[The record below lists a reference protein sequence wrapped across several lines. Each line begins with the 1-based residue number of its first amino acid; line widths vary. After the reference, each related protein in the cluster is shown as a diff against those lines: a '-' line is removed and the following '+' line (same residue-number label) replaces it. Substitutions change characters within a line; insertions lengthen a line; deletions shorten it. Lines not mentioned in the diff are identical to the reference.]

1 METAVKYLRQISIM
15 LEKIRNFSII
25 AHIDHGKST
34 LADRLLS
41 FTGAVEQRK
50 MREQVLDTMDLER
63 ERGIT
68 IKAQAI
74 RMEYKGYIFNLIDTP
89 GHVDFSYE
97 VSRSLVA
104 CEGAILLVDATQGVE
119 AQTLANA
126 LLAKENNLVIIPVI
140 NKMDLVSAD
149 PERVKEELKNAFSI
163 PPQDVLYTS
172 AKTGK
177 GIEEVI
183 QAIIDRIP
191 PPEEA
196 DVSHLQALIF
206 DSHYDTYRGVAARIR
221 VFSGKL
227 QAGMNIRVMSTG
239 KEFEVQEVGYMK
251 LGLVPC
257 KSLSAGEV
265 GYVIAGVKDVRDCR
279 VGDTLT
285 DASNPAPRPLHGYK
299 EAKPMVFCGFYPV
312 DGDDY
317 EALKDSIGKLQLN
330 DAALHYEQETSA
342 ALGYGFRCGFL
353 GLLHMEIVQERIERE
368 FELDI
373 IATAPSVIY
382 KVKMRNGTVKSV
394 DNPSLLPSVTE
405 IEEIEEPYCCLTVI
419 SPSEH
424 LGAVME
430 LVKEKAG
437 EFISMEYLDPT
448 RVMMIFEL
456 PLSRIIVDFHD
467 RLKAVTR
474 GYASMDYEITGYKV
488 SDVVRMD
495 IMLNYEVVDALS
507 SIVSRDQAQYVGRA
521 LAAKLRTL
529 IPRHQFEIPVQAVI
543 GAKVIARETIAPMR
557 KDVLQKCYGGD
568 ITRKRKLLERQKEG
582 KRRMKRIG
590 RVDIPQDVF
599 LSVLKMN
606 K

>member
-1 METAVKYLRQISIM
+1 M

-41 FTGAVEQRK
+41 LTGTIEQRK
-50 MREQVLDTMDLER
+50 MREQMLDTMDLER

-74 RMEYKGYIFNLIDTP
+74 RMEYNGYTFNLIDTP

-126 LLAKENNLVIIPVI
+126 YLAKENNLVIIPVI
-140 NKMDLVSAD
+140 NKMDMSSAD
-149 PERVKEELKNAFSI
+149 PERVKEEMKNAFSI
-163 PPQDVLYTS
+163 NEEDILYVS
-172 AKTGK
+172 AKTGQ
-177 GIEEVI
+177 GIEDVI
-183 QAIIDRIP
+183 QAIINRIP
-191 PPEEA
+191 PPKETDTA
-196 DVSHLQALIF
+196 HLQALIF
-206 DSHYDTYRGVAARIR
+206 DSHYDVYRGVVAKVRI
-221 VFSGKL
+221 FNGEIYP
-227 QAGMNIRVMSTG
+227 GMIMRVMSTG

-251 LGLVPC
+251 IGFIPC
-257 KSLSAGEV
+257 KKLTAGEA

-285 DASNPAPRPLHGYK
+285 DAKKPASSPLHGYK
-299 EAKPMVFCGFYPV
+299 EAKPMVFCGLYPV

-317 EALKDSIGKLQLN
+317 EALKKALEKLQLN
-330 DAALHYEQETSA
+330 DAALHYEQESSS

-353 GLLHMEIVQERIERE
+353 GLLHMEIAQERIERE
-368 FELDI
+368 FELDVI
-373 IATAPSVIY
+373 ITAPSVIY
-382 KVKMRNGTVKSV
+382 KAKMKNGTFKLV
-394 DNPSLLPSVTE
+394 DNPSLLPHTRE
-405 IEEIEEPYCCLTVI
+405 IAEIEEPYCNLTVI
-419 SPSEH
+419 SPPEY
-424 LGAVME
+424 LGAVIE

-437 EFISMEYLDPT
+437 EFISMEYLDLT

-467 RLKAVTR
+467 RLKAVTQ
-474 GYASMDYEITGYKV
+474 GYASMDYRIIGYRA

-495 IMLNYEVVDALS
+495 ILLNYEPVDALS
-507 SIVSRDQAQYVGRA
+507 AIVSRTQAPYVGRA
-521 LAAKLRTL
+521 LATKLRTL
-529 IPRHQFEIPVQAVI
+529 IPRHQHEISIQAVI
-543 GAKVIARETIAPMR
+543 GSKVIARENIAPMR
-557 KDVLQKCYGGD
+557 KDVIKKCYGGD
-568 ITRKRKLLERQKEG
+568 VTRKNKLLEKQKEG
-582 KRRMKRIG
+582 KRRMKKIG
-590 RVDIPQDVF
+590 KVNVHQDVF
-599 LSVLKMN
+599 LSVLQMN

>member
-1 METAVKYLRQISIM
+1 M
-15 LEKIRNFSII
+15 LNQIRNFSII

-41 FTGAVEQRK
+41 LTGTIEQRK

-126 LLAKENNLVIIPVI
+126 HLAKENNLVIIPVI
-140 NKMDLVSAD
+140 NKMDLASAD

-163 PPQDVLYTS
+163 PAQDVLYSS
-172 AKTGK
+172 AKTGQ
-177 GIEEVI
+177 GIEEII

-191 PPEEA
+191 PPKETDA
-196 DVSHLQALIF
+196 SHLQALIF
-206 DSHYDTYRGVAARIR
+206 DSHYDAYRGVVARIR
-221 VFSGKL
+221 VFNGEIYP
-227 QAGMNIRVMSTG
+227 GMNMRVMSTG

-251 LGLVPC
+251 IELVPC
-257 KSLSAGEV
+257 NKLSAGEV

-285 DASNPAPRPLHGYK
+285 DAKNPAPKPLHVYK

-312 DGDDY
+312 DGDDF
-317 EALKDSIGKLQLN
+317 EALKDAIGKLQLN

-382 KVKMRNGTVKSV
+382 KVKLRNGTSKFV
-394 DNPSLLPSVTE
+394 DNPSLLPSAAE
-405 IEEIEEPYCCLTVI
+405 IAEIEEPYCCLTVI
-419 SPSEH
+419 SPSEY

-437 EFISMEYLDPT
+437 KFISMEYLDPT
-448 RVMMIFEL
+448 RVLMIFEL

-474 GYASMDYEITGYKV
+474 GYASMDYEITGYRV

-495 IMLNYEVVDALS
+495 IMLNYEPVDALS
-507 SIVSRDQAQYVGRA
+507 SIVSREQAQFVGRA

-529 IPRHQFEIPVQAVI
+529 IPRHQFEIPIQAVI

-568 ITRKRKLLERQKEG
+568 ITRKRKLLEKQKEG

-590 RVDIPQDVF
+590 RVDIPQEVF

>member
-1 METAVKYLRQISIM
+1 M
-15 LEKIRNFSII
+15 LQQIRNFSII

-126 LLAKENNLVIIPVI
+126 HLAKENNLVIIPVI
-140 NKMDLVSAD
+140 NKMDLASAD
-149 PERVKEELKNAFSI
+149 PERVVEELKNAFSI
-163 PPQDVLYTS
+163 QEKNVLYTS

-177 GIEEVI
+177 GIEEII

-191 PPEEA
+191 PPKET
-196 DVSHLQALIF
+196 DTSHLQSLIF
-206 DSHYDTYRGVAARIR
+206 DSHYDTYRGVVAKIR
-221 VFSGKL
+221 VFNGEIY
-227 QAGMNIRVMSTG
+227 AGMDMQVMSTG
-239 KEFEVQEVGYMK
+239 KQFEVQEVGYLQ
-251 LGLVPC
+251 LGFFPC
-257 KSLSAGEV
+257 KKISAGEV

-285 DASNPAPRPLHGYK
+285 DAKKPASKPLPGYK

-312 DGDDY
+312 DGDDFGT
-317 EALKDSIGKLQLN
+317 LRDSIGKLQLN

-368 FELDI
+368 FQLDI

-382 KVKMRNGTVKSV
+382 KVKLRNGTSKFI
-394 DNPSLLPSVTE
+394 DNPSLLPPAQE
-405 IEEIEEPYCCLTVI
+405 IAEIEEPFCCLTVI
-419 SPSEH
+419 SPAEY

-430 LVKEKAG
+430 LVKEKTG

-467 RLKAVTR
+467 RMKAATR
-474 GYASMDYEITGYKV
+474 GYASMDYEITGYRV

-495 IMLNYEVVDALS
+495 ILLNYEPVDALS
-507 SIVSRDQAQYVGRA
+507 SIVTRDQAQYVGRA
-521 LAAKLRTL
+521 LAARLRTL
-529 IPRHQFEIPVQAVI
+529 IPRHNFEIPIQATI
-543 GAKVIARETIAPMR
+543 GGKVVARESIAPMR

-568 ITRKRKLLERQKEG
+568 ITRKRKLLEKQKEG

-590 RVDIPQDVF
+590 RVDIPQEVF